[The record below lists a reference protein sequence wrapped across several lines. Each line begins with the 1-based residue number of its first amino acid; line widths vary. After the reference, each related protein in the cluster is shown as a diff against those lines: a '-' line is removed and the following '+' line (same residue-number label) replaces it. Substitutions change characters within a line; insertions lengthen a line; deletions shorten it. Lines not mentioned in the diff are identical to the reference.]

1 MFAELPLTALRS
13 FEAAARLASFKAAA
27 EELHVTPTAVSH
39 QIRQLESWLGRSL
52 FQRQPRGVALTDDG
66 RRLFRDVHGALL
78 DIGQS
83 VAALRPRPDSG
94 CLTVTTST
102 SFAALWLVP
111 RLGRFYARHPDIAV
125 RIDTSA
131 QVVDLEQNAGVDLAI
146 RYGGAVPAGLH
157 RHGGLREFFG
167 VYGAPGQTQIEAA
180 KSPPTL
186 ITVEWGDSQLYCR
199 TWDVWCELAGVDWTQ
214 RAPTVR
220 AYDEEHYAMYAAGA
234 GQGLVL
240 ASSVV
245 VAGNLARGLL
255 EPYRPEIV
263 VPGETYHVLCVPGR
277 ERHPPVRA
285 FLRWLDEEMG
295 ASGPAS

>member
-39 QIRQLESWLGRSL
+39 QIRQLESWLGRPL

-78 DIGQS
+78 EVAQS
-83 VAALRPRPDSG
+83 VAALRPRPDAG

-111 RLGRFYARHPDIAV
+111 RLGGFYARHPDIAV
-125 RIDTSA
+125 CIDTRA
-131 QVVDLEQNAGVDLAI
+131 QVVDLEQNAGMDLAI
-146 RYGGAVPAGLH
+146 RYGGAVSAGLH
-157 RHGGLREFFG
+157 RHGGLRESFG
-167 VYGAPGQTQIEAA
+167 VYGAPGRTQAEAA

-186 ITVEWGDSQLYCR
+186 ITVEWGDSKLYRCS
-199 TWDVWCELAGVDWTQ
+199 WEAWCARAGVDWMHS
-214 RAPTVR
+214 APTMR

-245 VAGNLARGLL
+245 VAGTLQRGLL
-255 EPYRPEIV
+255 EAYRPEIV

-277 ERHPPVRA
+277 ERHPPVKA
-285 FLRWLDEEMG
+285 FLAWLDEEMS
-295 ASGPAS
+295 ALGPAS